1 MRYHIILML
10 LAGLLGLGC
19 SENHIQAFVPGSY
32 VRQTES
38 SYGRAW
44 DTLHINVVKGNSYRV
59 ERNIG
64 YQSVL
69 DGRLTEKKYKRSRW
83 ASELELDRGELQ
95 DRAFGHV
102 LRLAPERNGLDM
114 DGLWFIK
121 IK

>member
-1 MRYHIILML
+1 MVLS
-10 LAGLLGLGC
+10 AGLLGLGC
-19 SENHIQAFVPGSY
+19 SENRIQAFVPGSY

-38 SYGRAW
+38 SYGKAW
-44 DTLHINVVKGNSYRV
+44 DTLRISVLKGSFYRV
-59 ERNIG
+59 ERSIG

-69 DGRLTEKKYKRSRW
+69 DGRLLEKKYRRSRW
-83 ASELELDRGELQ
+83 QSELELDRGELQ